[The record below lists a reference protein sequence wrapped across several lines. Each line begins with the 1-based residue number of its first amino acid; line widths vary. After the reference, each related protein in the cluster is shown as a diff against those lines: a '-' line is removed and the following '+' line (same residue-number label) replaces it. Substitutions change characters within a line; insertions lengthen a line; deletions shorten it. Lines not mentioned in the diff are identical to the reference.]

1 MASTFKCVIGGTDYG
16 PLGENAV
23 TGFSA
28 TPSGPGKTGTC
39 TVRIT
44 KAGGGGYT
52 ITPMMEIQAYMTFD
66 GASGVAADGRLFGGW
81 LTHRKTSQVIGTTLK
96 VWDLTFSDDNLLLDT
111 IVRDAAD
118 SKEINL
124 SADTFADQVLALITE
139 IQENDIAAPDRIFD
153 ATSGVVDLTS
163 SMPAQILPAGKTLR
177 WYIQALC
184 DTAQGVDSGLR
195 PRFHLGRGTTSGVGD
210 TFGDVVV
217 HIYDNAA
224 ASLASPQYTFS
235 TAPTGAEK
243 SVMAWDRDVDA
254 TRLVSRRQLISPIG
268 TIFTGADATA
278 AATYSNLYIN
288 HAIDTDEGHHMA
300 EPISAPDDSSSSEW
314 QDAIDKAVAATAN
327 PRESIR
333 IRTRQPVAVGSV
345 QAFTS
350 ALEGLSAQA
359 YRVMDVQYDYPT
371 NDPDVPFVD
380 ITLGLRR
387 LQWFEEGDE
396 GIDVPP
402 VASDIVPPAV
412 PTGLAVGTN
421 VILPGGEEARVTLS
435 WAASTSEDVAGYKV
449 RWVQGTRGETVDVGL
464 LLAHYFDLQPEL
476 SHNFYV
482 QAYDGHGNHSA
493 FSAAVAATTASRPPT
508 EGLFNPSFEYRNF
521 LDATLPDGWTRAV
534 VANGTAALNTTNVRD
549 GNRSVA
555 LTLPASTDTA
565 AIRSRGV
572 NVPGDARTI
581 LFSLYAMGS
590 GSISILTV
598 TAYWYKKDDTAS
610 ATPST
615 ALVSKGA
622 VTTSWARKTYTVL
635 TPPSDAAYV
644 KLDIKAEVVAGTN
657 QVLYV
662 DHCAVLAL
670 ISTEEVS
677 DDAITDAKLGIIT
690 DVEKY
695 ELDVTTNPFKL
706 LAATDHRLYMTGA
719 TIGAA
724 TENGIRISGVT
735 TSGNF
740 ALGLRGPIAASE
752 INLTSAGIETEGAL
766 HLSGLSSTL
775 PTAAADDWFVHP
787 THGLIQYD
795 GTRWLG
801 PVQYLHFGL
810 RDVTLATDKVTLSAN
825 GHIWYATMP
834 EVGTWWIGKTTWWVQ
849 VLTTNSAVSYWTLR
863 LAKYDASLGGAV
875 VLDVNTSALTAGT
888 RRPVEGTAN
897 TTFTATAGNDLM
909 VFTEGQK
916 AGATGTPGNLEV
928 FGVSVVVRKVIT

>member
-39 TVRIT
+39 TVRIV

-52 ITPMMEIQAYMTFD
+52 ITPMMEIQAYMTYD

-139 IQENDIAAPDRIFD
+139 IQENNIAAPDRIFD
-153 ATSGVVDLTS
+153 AVSGVVDLTS

-314 QDAIDKAVAATAN
+314 QDAIDKAVASTAN

-421 VILPGGEEARVTLS
+421 VILHGGEEARVTLS

-521 LDATLPDGWTRAV
+521 LDATLPDGWTRTV

-565 AIRSRGV
+565 ALRSRGV

-581 LFSLYAMGS
+581 LFSLHAMGS

-598 TAYWYKKDDTAS
+598 TAYWYKKDDTPATTS
-610 ATPST
+610 ATT
-615 ALVSKGA
+615 LVTKAA
-622 VTTSWARKTYTVL
+622 VTTSWARKTYSA

-662 DHCAVLAL
+662 DHCGVFMLVKGDELSDDLQYTGTLTLTGGGSMVIGNDPTGNQIQVLDEDGNEVGFITGTGTAVGTDRKLVINTSGAAGDL
-670 ISTEEVS
+670 EVS
-677 DDAITDAKLGIIT
+677 TSGDMLLNSSGTITVQGTGGTTITGTATINAAVITSLAVNDNAALSQDTVSSNTTLGNHITVFVDTSGGIRTITLPAAAGVGGRVYIIKNIGT
-690 DVEKY
+690 SK
-695 ELDVTTNPFKL
+695 VTIDGNASETI
-706 LAATDHRLYMTGA
+706 DGA
-719 TIGAA
+719 TTRDLTNQYAA
-724 TENGIRISGVT
+724 VGIQSNGS
-735 TSGNF
+735 N
-740 ALGLRGPIAASE
+740 
-752 INLTSAGIETEGAL
+752 
-766 HLSGLSSTL
+766 
-775 PTAAADDWFVHP
+775 WFVLWSH
-787 THGLIQYD
+787 
-795 GTRWLG
+795 
-801 PVQYLHFGL
+801 
-810 RDVTLATDKVTLSAN
+810 
-825 GHIWYATMP
+825 
-834 EVGTWWIGKTTWWVQ
+834 
-849 VLTTNSAVSYWTLR
+849 LT
-863 LAKYDASLGGAV
+863 
-875 VLDVNTSALTAGT
+875 
-888 RRPVEGTAN
+888 
-897 TTFTATAGNDLM
+897 
-909 VFTEGQK
+909 
-916 AGATGTPGNLEV
+916 
-928 FGVSVVVRKVIT
+928 